1 MKKFFTYL
9 SLILT
14 IWLLLANFFILKNR
28 WSNAKAYSVFKTKQ
42 VPLHIYDTVIAGTNM
57 HYAVSGK
64 DSLPTL
70 VFIHGSPGSWMHYMK
85 FMWDSTMRTK
95 YRMIAINRPGFGY
108 SNFGETYHLAEQAK
122 LILPILKSVKQN
134 KPMFLMG
141 HSMGGPVVVKLA
153 ADAPDLF
160 AAVVIVAGSIAANEE
175 KEEMWRIILNKKP
188 LNYLLPGAFAPS
200 NKELL
205 LLKDDLILLQSD
217 FKKVTTKII
226 FVHGDKDTWVPIE
239 NIAYGK
245 KMMINAAS
253 IKVDTLLNADHQIPW
268 KNREELKQILL
279 SLY

>member
-1 MKKFFTYL
+1 MKKFFIYL

-42 VPLHIYDTVIAGTNM
+42 VPLHIYDTLIDGINM
-57 HYAVSGK
+57 HYAISGK

-95 YRMIAINRPGFGY
+95 YRMIAIDRPGFGY

-122 LILPILKSVKQN
+122 LILPILKSAKQN

-141 HSMGGPVVVKLA
+141 HSMGGPVAVKLA

-160 AAVVIVAGSIAANEE
+160 DAVVIVAGSIAANEE
-175 KEEMWRIILNKKP
+175 KEEIWRIILNKKP
-188 LNYLLPGAFAPS
+188 LHYLLPGAFAPS

-217 FKKVTTKII
+217 F
-226 FVHGDKDTWVPIE
+226 
-239 NIAYGK
+239 
-245 KMMINAAS
+245 
-253 IKVDTLLNADHQIPW
+253 
-268 KNREELKQILL
+268 
-279 SLY
+279 